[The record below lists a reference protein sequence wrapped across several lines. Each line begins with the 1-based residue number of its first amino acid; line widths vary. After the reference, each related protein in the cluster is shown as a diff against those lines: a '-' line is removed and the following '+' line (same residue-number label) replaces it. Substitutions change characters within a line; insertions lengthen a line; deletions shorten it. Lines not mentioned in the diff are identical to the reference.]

1 MRQRVKKVQYSARPS
16 PRSRASVFMGA
27 ARSQQ
32 RRRRHP
38 AASPDKPRSR
48 LVVAEQRAVRLLLA
62 HLAIEKLVVVEIDLD
77 KRRTVFD
84 AALDQGLRQR
94 VLHVLLQGPAQRT
107 RSVAA
112 VGDGLFQNP

>member
-1 MRQRVKKVQYSARPS
+1 MERRFNIQPA
-16 PRSRASVFMGA
+16 
-27 ARSQQ
+27 
-32 RRRRHP
+32 RRREAVPPYSWEPHAANRNAAGIP
-38 AASPDKPRSR
+38 AASPDKTRSR
-48 LVVAEQRAVRLLLA
+48 LVVAEQRAVRLFLA